1 MKYLIPPGFTLG
13 GDAPVRRR
21 FGLRR
26 AMLVRIAPQKEMGA
40 AGRFSC
46 HANELHLLLETVCN
60 ILTKGNS
67 MPSLKETAQL
77 KDFQE
82 YVAELEVERG
92 FSEQGPKEKCLMLG
106 EEVGELFKA
115 VRKEEGLAIDK
126 NSKVGDIKEELADIF
141 IYLCSIANRYDVDL
155 ESAFREKEEKNKKR
169 TWS

>member
-1 MKYLIPPGFTLG
+1 MKYLFPQGFTLA
-13 GDAPVRRR
+13 GDAPVRRYC
-21 FGLRR
+21 GLRH
-26 AMLVRIAPQKEMGA
+26 AILDRIALQKEMGA
-40 AGRFSC
+40 ASRFAC
-46 HANELHLLLETVCN
+46 HVNELHLLLETVCN

-67 MPSLKETAQL
+67 MPTLKETAQL
-77 KDFQE
+77 KDFQD
-82 YVAELEVERG
+82 YVAKLEVERG
-92 FSEQGPKEKCLMLG
+92 FAEQGSKDKCLMLG

-126 NSKVGDIKEELADIF
+126 NSKVGEIKEELADIF